1 MGEMLEKGGNPW
13 RGMIYGMTSRLP
25 WAGDPTPVWK
35 IWDDFGMEGS
45 TMVGYWS
52 PTCPVKTDNPNVHA
66 TAYLKP
72 GKVLIALA
80 SWNPDCVGCSLSIDW
95 KAIGLDPAKAVL
107 RAHAAK
113 NFQPEMRFGPRDVIP
128 VEPGKG
134 WLLVLSERP

>member
-52 PTCPVKTDNPNVHA
+52 PRCPVKTDNPNVLA

-80 SWNPDCVGCSLSIDW
+80 SWDPDRVGCNLSIDW

-113 NFQPEMRFGPRDVIP
+113 DFQPEMRFGPHDVIP